1 MNHQQ
6 LSQLM
11 HGLSGEE
18 KVLAFKRIRE
28 RVLDVRIAKAID
40 TLREMDPSKGKVTVN
55 KYGFKEMSD

>member
-1 MNHQQ
+1 
-6 LSQLM
+6 M